1 MRPTA
6 LRVRTSMLLA
16 ATLLPLSSLADPVYF
31 QLTDVGSEVDAPGL
45 SAGTVAEKTRY
56 GIAEAVK
63 AAGSE
68 SILMDPQHEG
78 SSDVNVTARV
88 TRVGEK
94 YRLTYQLQ
102 TTHAPVRSK
111 TLAYDFVNP
120 SLSDKGAVVMAQSV
134 LAEAEKLGAAGQE
147 EVPMSAPLEE
157 SPANDFA
164 PATQEESGALES
176 RGPSG
181 SRLAVDAPT
190 GGSMGQD
197 SMGRD
202 ASEAAV
208 KRSFRSGMTT
218 LDLGVALGFNSPSGI
233 FGGEVEYRMKPWLGL
248 NVSGGVGAWGPRMG
262 PLARLYPLGEVP
274 TSPFF
279 EAGMSFNFG
288 GETWTE
294 VNGGERR
301 YAETL
306 LTPVA
311 TVGVGVRRSLGPL
324 YLGTR
329 VGWGF
334 RLRED
339 NWRMRDGGQKDFL
352 TATAVDLTQH
362 GGFLFSL
369 TAGVAVF

>member
-45 SAGTVAEKTRY
+45 SAGTVAAKTRY

-78 SSDVNVTARV
+78 ASDVNVTAKV
-88 TRVGEK
+88 TRAGEK

-102 TTHAPVRSK
+102 TTAQPVRTK

-134 LAEAEKLGAAGQE
+134 LAEAEKLGAASQ
-147 EVPMSAPLEE
+147 EVPTSAPSEE
-157 SPANDFA
+157 RPASDFA
-164 PATQEESGALES
+164 PATQEEVPAALES
-176 RGPSG
+176 RSASG
-181 SRLAVDAPT
+181 STLAVDAPT

-218 LDLGVALGFNSPSGI
+218 LDLGVSLGFNSPSGV
-233 FGGEVEYRMKPWLGL
+233 FGGEVEYRLKPWLGL
-248 NVSGGVGAWGPRMG
+248 NVSGGAGAWGVRVG
-262 PLARLYPLGEVP
+262 PLVRLYPLGEVP
-274 TSPFF
+274 TSPFV
-279 EAGMSFNFG
+279 EAGTSFNFG
-288 GETWTE
+288 GESWSE

-301 YAETL
+301 YADML

-334 RLRED
+334 RMRED

-362 GGFLFSL
+362 GGFLFSF